1 MIVRY
6 NTCSCPSMNCIN
18 CSSVFLAVSM
28 VMFSTFEHSVDFLY
42 RNVVKRKKED
52 CSKAQQLGVT
62 CLAGYAAGS
71 VGSFIS
77 NPADNIVASLYN
89 RKADSLVLVYVSLH
103 LVNDTSLRDQSPCT
117 QCAPLLLCAGCQKNW
132 ASQSIYQEPSY

>member
-1 MIVRY
+1 
-6 NTCSCPSMNCIN
+6 MNELN
-18 CSSVFLAVSM
+18 KYSAYFWAVSM

-42 RNVVKRKKED
+42 RNVVKRRKED

-89 RKADSLVLVYVSLH
+89 RKADSLALVFVFLH
-103 LVNDTSLRDQSPCT
+103 LFYDAFLTDWIGRAKCG
-117 QCAPLLLCAGCQKNW
+117 LLIFVSRLSEKLG
-132 ASQSIYQEPSY
+132 